1 MDVDIV
7 GRINIALLKM
17 MDPVSAGVLNM
28 KRNIF
33 VDFTPSNLSGRRS

>member
-28 KRNIF
+28 KRNVFIHF
-33 VDFTPSNLSGRRS
+33 PPFNLGGRRS